1 MVTPEEKQLLKAAL
15 EKEKTKLEA
24 MLAQVSTRDP
34 NDKNSLTWDPSYPQM
49 GESDDRGSSA
59 MEESADEVEEYELRI
74 ESGETMESRLRD
86 VSRALHVI
94 ETDAYGT
101 CEVCNKDIPVE
112 RLRANPA
119 ALFDIEHAS

>member
-1 MVTPEEKQLLKAAL
+1 MTPEEKQPFKAAL
-15 EKEKTKLEA
+15 EKEKKKLEA
-24 MLAQVSTRDP
+24 MLSQVANRDP

-74 ESGETMESRLRD
+74 ESGETMEGRLRD
-86 VSRALHVI
+86 VSRALETI
-94 ETDAYGT
+94 ETDAYGKCET
-101 CEVCNKDIPVE
+101 CGTDIPLE

-119 ALFDIEHAS
+119 ARFDIEHAS